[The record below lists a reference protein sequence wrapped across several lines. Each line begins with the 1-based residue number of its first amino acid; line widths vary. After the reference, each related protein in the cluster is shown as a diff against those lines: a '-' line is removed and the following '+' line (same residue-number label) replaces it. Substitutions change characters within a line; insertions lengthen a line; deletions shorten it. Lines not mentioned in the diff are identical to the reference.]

1 MALSLSE
8 PIRDAGL
15 TSGAMLVIATV
26 VGGGCFHCLSRWRA
40 SGFRAPP

>member
-15 TSGAMLVIATV
+15 TNGFHSVLVTNVI
-26 VGGGCFHCLSRWRA
+26 GRLS
-40 SGFRAPP
+40 